1 MALTAGQQAALA
13 GFATLLGGGLA
24 GAAGANE
31 NGGATAAQN
40 EALNNTG
47 DHAAD
52 AAKSGGLLNAFG
64 TWLQNTYGDPLG
76 TLQNWGNQFAGL
88 VTSNNGQTSP
98 SDPNNQLSAGSN
110 GNPPNTGAAPVTPPV
125 VACVPGEGCVVTPPP
140 GFTGITEQHAEQ
152 CDPVERK
159 Q

>member
-1 MALTAGQQAALA
+1 MA